1 MITAQMKLAI
11 VIGSVRQGRFG
22 PTVAN
27 WFVSQ
32 ARQHEEFEVDV
43 IDLADFDFPVSMVAS
58 TDVDEFARRIAVA
71 DGIVIV
77 TPEYNHSY
85 PGPLK
90 MAIDSIGKPW
100 RAKPVA
106 LVSYGGKSGGL
117 RSVEPLRVVFA
128 EVHAMTIRDTVSF
141 HGVWDKFD
149 DNGDPRD
156 PESANV
162 AAQVVLDFLAW
173 WARAL
178 KTVREVPLYARQ
190 VTV

>member
-1 MITAQMKLAI
+1 MITARKKLAI
-11 VIGSVRQGRFG
+11 VIGSVRRGRFG

-27 WFVSQ
+27 WFASR

-71 DGIVIV
+71 AGIVIV

-106 LVSYGGKSGGL
+106 LVSYGGMSGGL

-156 PESANV
+156 PESANA
-162 AAQVVLDFLAW
+162 AAQVVLDQLTW

-178 KTVREVPLYARQ
+178 KTAREVPLYAR
-190 VTV
+190 